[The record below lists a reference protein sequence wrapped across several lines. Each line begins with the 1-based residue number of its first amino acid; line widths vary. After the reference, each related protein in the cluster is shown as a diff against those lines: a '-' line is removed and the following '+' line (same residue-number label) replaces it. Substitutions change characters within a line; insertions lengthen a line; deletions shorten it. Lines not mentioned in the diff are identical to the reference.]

1 MAIADEKL
9 QKLFD
14 NELTSDEAEAL
25 RRDLGEADLAKL
37 DALMSVS
44 QSVKSAVDSE
54 AAEHQIDV
62 WSQIEGKLD
71 AGRVDNVVPLRRK
84 VLRRTTAV
92 LSALALA
99 ATLVFVWRPA
109 ASRDNSCDVEEL
121 EVVGGGATVLKV
133 ADDHGNDTTLIW
145 FDHQEEDEWE
155 SL

>member
-1 MAIADEKL
+1 MAVADDKL

-14 NELTSDEAEAL
+14 KELTSDEADVL
-25 RRDLGEADLAKL
+25 RRELGEDDQAKL
-37 DALMSVS
+37 DALLSMSE
-44 QSVKSAVDSE
+44 SVRTAVETE
-54 AAEHQIDV
+54 AAAHQIDV

-71 AGRVDNVVPLRRK
+71 SSPVDNVVPLRRK

>member
-1 MAIADEKL
+1 MAVTDDKL
-9 QKLFD
+9 HKLFD

-25 RRDLGEADLAKL
+25 RRELSDEELAKL
-37 DALMSVS
+37 AVLSALS
-44 QSVKSAVDSE
+44 QSVHDAVETE
-54 AAEHQIDV
+54 AAAHSIDV

-71 AGRVDNVVPLRRK
+71 DRPTSNVVPLRRK

-99 ATLVFVWRPA
+99 ATLLFLLRPSS
-109 ASRDNSCDVEEL
+109 SRDNSCDVEEL

-133 ADDHGNDTTLIW
+133 ADEHGNDTTLIW